1 MNREQIVLTALPF
14 STGADAPF
22 HVSVHVAPKLTPDQ
36 PERMLEAFAA
46 FAKWGTAIAGTTLT
60 LRDQPGAA
68 LAATRVSEV
77 KPDLW
82 PRMFPPAT
90 TPVRR
95 PDYGN
100 LHSRHWRSFPVKA
113 VHDLAALTAV
123 GSAMFFPFDPPSLQ
137 DLPREHPYR
146 QLIRSLSGEQLQDSK
161 TPKRFR
167 DDLVTQALDK
177 GGTAG
182 AGGLGAV
189 LDPLHRARRFYEPAG
204 GNVRDG
210 KPVPPPTPRPDF
222 HERVAHLSDQPELL
236 RRLGLVIDL
245 KVADLAR
252 LRNAKSLS
260 VGALIDGVEVVS
272 AITEV
277 ERRGDRLLT
286 RPRTKD
292 WTGGRLRLGEEDLF
306 AALTMDSDGAAM
318 KLGNFI
324 RALPRMLWMAD
335 NGDPGHVAPPALRS
349 EGFTIVRTGRV
360 DGVKEQAG
368 RAAAM
373 AAQLA
378 SGVAPLIAAEDVTQ
392 GYRVEVWD
400 DHEKKWFS
408 LHRRLATA
416 TVAGQIEYADR
427 AEAGWVGT
435 AAVRSATGEGGGDA
449 YLHEALFGWSG
460 WSLSAPRPGPRAEP
474 EDVGGR
480 QVENVR
486 PVDDPA
492 GITPVTVTTKVQPG
506 TLPRLR
512 FGRSY
517 AFRAW
522 GVDLAGNS
530 HGGSGASKPR
540 GTPGVGGGAFPAPAA
555 PDTPLRG
562 RPAVGL
568 AQQVR
573 PAADLVQ
580 QLGAAARAPVAAPM
594 EQLRA
599 LRGPAI
605 GGGLSIV
612 GEPAVD
618 GLLATRIAARTN
630 AAPTQA
636 TQATSVLADRLRA
649 GFAEVTLDLARPS
662 QAEQLDRDDI
672 VVGTPEGADTVTAK
686 LPFLRW
692 DPVPP
697 PVVVPRHRF
706 SPAES
711 VHHLVIRSGV
721 AADGTMSAPDAYIA
735 EVGVTDA
742 ADWHTTS
749 ERHLAAPK
757 GSQHLNELHGRF
769 DAGID
774 DPAQRPRLLAAVLRD
789 DGLLYDAKIVSPDD
803 PQVMLDQP
811 GLSLEAGPEVENP
824 VSDLQQFVGDRRGDP
839 IPTGHYVVHDTD
851 QLNLPWLPDPLAS
864 GWALGMSGAN
874 RGSQLAGLFRTE
886 STAGRYAGQWPAPE
900 PVRLVLASGAA
911 GAETGMVGN
920 VLTIALPP
928 GTRIDLRLSS
938 SLLRDDLKLLA
949 LWNLFPPALR
959 ALDLVERPAADG
971 QFWALTPYEPI
982 TLVHAVPR
990 PVLAPYTAALVP
1002 LRPAGATHA
1011 DLYGVIDIHAPSTDR
1026 IEAEARWT
1034 EHIDDLAADGPVT
1047 ENKHAIG
1054 FTIQTDPDE
1063 DMVLLGQVTDFAAE
1077 HQNGVQPF
1085 GPVPGIGQLRVH
1097 RGRHQFG
1104 DTRHRRIRYAFRATT
1119 RFREYFPPQLMAT
1132 VDSRSRIGT
1141 ETELVIP
1148 SSAEPPVPEIDS
1160 VIPLM
1165 RWDEEVA
1172 VGQPFGLTRRRR
1184 AGLRIYL
1191 KRPWY
1196 RTGADE
1202 QLAVIVTGGGVGQST
1217 SGAQADVSLWGAD
1230 PAWFNAGPE
1239 TPYVALSLEDLY
1251 AGTNKLDDR
1260 YGTELVGD
1268 DPRVS
1273 PLALQLNLPGGR
1285 GGRRAGIVGY
1295 RPQYNADRELW
1306 YVDVAIEP
1314 GAAVW
1319 PFVRLVVA
1327 RYQPHSLPGL
1337 ELSKPVACDFT
1348 QLLPERTC
1356 TVSRPD
1362 DGHVRVTVTGPIGL
1376 RATGGGGKLLDTGE
1390 QSPYPFGEADVTNT
1404 IAPSRRMF
1412 AAVEQRP
1419 AGSTSDLDWQVV
1431 REQELSIGGL
1441 SPTGDWAWTGVIATG
1456 QPVPLRTPEEAEGSD
1471 WRVAVREVEYVEGDP
1486 VNNVPTRQ
1494 ERTPYLD
1501 HVVF

>member
-14 STGADAPF
+14 SSAADVPF
-22 HVSVHVAPKLTPDQ
+22 HLSVHVAPRLTPDA
-36 PERMLEAFAA
+36 PEAMLQDFAA
-46 FAKWGTAIAGTTLT
+46 FAKWGAAIAGAMLV
-60 LRDQPGAA
+60 LRDQTGTS
-68 LAATRVSEV
+68 LAASPVSQV

-82 PRMFPPAT
+82 PRIFPPAT

-95 PDYGN
+95 PDFGD
-100 LHSRHWRSFPVKA
+100 LHTRHWRSFPVKT

-123 GSAMFFPFDPPSLQ
+123 GAALWFPLDPPRLD
-137 DLPREHPYR
+137 DLDRENPVR
-146 QLIRSLSGEQLQDSK
+146 RLIDDLSGRGYDDSK
-161 TPKRFR
+161 RPRRFR
-167 DDLVTQALDK
+167 DDLLTQVLDRGVTA
-177 GGTAG
+177 TR
-182 AGGLGAV
+182 AGGLLAA
-189 LDPLHRARRFYEPAG
+189 LEPLHQARRFYEPEG
-204 GNVRDG
+204 GNQRKDV
-210 KPVPPPTPRPDF
+210 PVPPLAPPRPDF

-252 LRNAKSLS
+252 LRAATSLS
-260 VGALIDGVEVVS
+260 IGVQVGGVEVVS
-272 AITEV
+272 AITDV
-277 ERRGDRLLT
+277 ERRGERLLT

-292 WTGGRLRLGEEDLF
+292 WTNGRLRLGEESLF
-306 AALTMDSDGAAM
+306 AALAMDSDGAAM
-318 KLGNFI
+318 KLGNFL

-335 NGDPGHVAPPALRS
+335 NGDGGHAAPPALRS
-349 EGFTIVRTGRV
+349 EGFTIVRTGRAEV
-360 DGVKEQAG
+360 VKDQVT
-368 RAAAM
+368 RAASM
-373 AAQLA
+373 VGQLA
-378 SGVAPLIAAEDVTQ
+378 AGIPPRIAMEDVTQ
-392 GYRVEVWD
+392 GFRVEVWD

-416 TVAGQIEYADR
+416 TLADGHVEYENR
-427 AEAGWVGT
+427 VEAGWVGS
-435 AAVRSATGEGGGDA
+435 AAVRSADGDGDGDA

-474 EDVGGR
+474 DKGPDGNQTERVEEVGA
-480 QVENVR
+480 
-486 PVDDPA
+486 PT

-512 FGRSY
+512 YGRSY

-530 HGGSGASKPR
+530 HGGAGAPAR
-540 GTPGVGGGAFPAPAA
+540 GGPGSIGGAAPAA
-555 PDTPLRG
+555 PDTPLRA
-562 RPAVGL
+562 RPAVAL

-573 PAADLVQ
+573 PVADLVQ
-580 QLGAAARAPVAAPM
+580 QVGRSARPPVAAPA
-594 EQLRA
+594 EQLRS
-599 LRGPAI
+599 LRGPAADLR
-605 GGGLSIV
+605 LSIV
-612 GEPAVD
+612 GEPGIDQLLASR
-618 GLLATRIAARTN
+618 LATRSASPAGATRGSV
-630 AAPTQA
+630 APGA
-636 TQATSVLADRLRA
+636 TLLADTLRG
-649 GFAEVTLDLARPS
+649 GFADVTLDLARPS
-662 QAEQLDRDDI
+662 LAEQLHPDDI
-672 VVGTPEGADTVTAK
+672 VLAPLEAADTVTAK

-721 AADGTMSAPDAYIA
+721 AADGTPSTPDAYIA
-735 EVGVTDA
+735 ALAPQDA
-742 ADWHTTS
+742 ADWNATS
-749 ERHLAAPK
+749 ERHIAAPK

-769 DAGID
+769 DGGID
-774 DPAQRPRLLAAVLRD
+774 DPAKRPALLAAALRD
-789 DGLLYDAKIVSPDD
+789 DGLLYDAKIVSPGD
-803 PQVMLDQP
+803 PAVLLDQP
-811 GLSLEAGPEVENP
+811 GISLEAGPEVENP
-824 VSDLQQFVGDRRGDP
+824 VGDLTLFLGPHRGTP
-839 IPTGHYVVHDTD
+839 IPAGHYVVHDTD
-851 QLNLPWLPDPLAS
+851 RLQLPWLPDPLAA

-874 RGSQLAGLFRTE
+874 AGSPLAGLFRTE
-886 STAGRYAGQWPAPE
+886 STAGRYSGAWPAPE
-900 PVRLVLASGAA
+900 PVRLVLASAAA
-911 GAETGMVGN
+911 GAATGLVDG

-928 GTRIDLRLSS
+928 GTKIDLRLSS
-938 SLLRDDLKLLA
+938 SLRREDLSLLA
-949 LWNLFPPALR
+949 LWNLFPPQLR

-990 PVLAPYTAALVP
+990 PVLSPFIAALVP
-1002 LRPAGATHA
+1002 VRPVGATHA
-1011 DLYGVIDIHAPSTDR
+1011 DLFGVVDIHAPSTDR

-1034 EHIDDLAADGPVT
+1034 EQIDDLAADGPTV

-1063 DMVLLGQVTDFAAE
+1063 DMVLLGQVSDPDGE
-1077 HQNGVQPF
+1077 VQPF
-1085 GPVPGIGQLRVH
+1085 GPVPGIGLLRVH

-1119 RFREYFPPQLMAT
+1119 RFREYFPPQLMAS
-1132 VDSRSRIGT
+1132 VDSRSRIGA
-1141 ETELVIP
+1141 EMELVIP
-1148 SSAEPPVPEIDS
+1148 SSAEPPVPEVDS

-1165 RWDEEVA
+1165 RWDEEGA
-1172 VGQPFGLTRRRR
+1172 PGQPFGLRRRR
-1184 AGLRIYL
+1184 RSGLRIYL

-1202 QLAVIVTGGGVGQST
+1202 QLAVILASTGQAT
-1217 SGAQADVSLWGAD
+1217 SGAQADMSLWGAD
-1230 PAWFNAGPE
+1230 PAWLNAGPE

-1251 AGTNKLDDR
+1251 AGTNQLDDR
-1260 YGTELVGD
+1260 YGS
-1268 DPRVS
+1268 DPRIS
-1273 PLALQLNLPGGR
+1273 AMALQLNLPDGR
-1285 GGRRAGIVGY
+1285 KGRQASIVGY
-1295 RPQYNADRELW
+1295 RPQYNATRGLW

-1362 DGHVRVTVTGPIGL
+1362 EDHVRVTVTGPIGL
-1376 RATGGGGKLLDTGE
+1376 RASGGAGRLLGTGDA
-1390 QSPYPFGEADVTNT
+1390 SPYPLGTADITNT

-1431 REQELSIGGL
+1431 EERELSIGGL
-1441 SPTGDWAWTGVIATG
+1441 GSSGDWAWTGVVPTG
-1456 QPVPLRTPEEAEGSD
+1456 QPVPLRMPEDGGSE

-1486 VNNVPTRQ
+1486 VDGVTSYQ

-1501 HVVF
+1501 QIRL